1 MVVKKSGS
9 SKFIIAMG
17 SFVAVALIL
26 GVLYQTGSLST
37 QDDLEMMGIIPEQ
50 TIPEQT
56 AKQPALQAPEVPVAE
71 IPQPSTEPEV
81 ATKTEVEVE
90 AEPKASPQ
98 PQPSAPSLPSLDTS
112 DNLIRDLVIS
122 ENSPANLATWLEP
135 EDLIR
140 RSASY
145 IDGLARGSILGK
157 IFALNAPEGKFTTH
171 QQGDVIWLNAGNYE
185 RYNST
190 VAILMSLDMQQM
202 AQTFHSIRPLLERA
216 FAELGYKPRQMDG
229 IILQTIDNILAAPVI
244 VEPLQLTRESVTYK
258 FADPELEALMPL
270 QKQLLRAGPENTRR
284 LQQQAKALREALLNP

>member
-17 SFVAVALIL
+17 SFVAVVLIL

-56 AKQPALQAPEVPVAE
+56 AKQPALQVPEGPVAE
-71 IPQPSTEPEV
+71 IPQPSTESEV
-81 ATKTEVEVE
+81 ATTAE

-112 DNLIRDLVIS
+112 DNLIRNLVLS
-122 ENSPANLATWLEP
+122 ENSPANLATWLEL

-157 IFALNAPEGKFTTH
+157 IFPLSAPEGKFTTH

-185 RYNST
+185 RYDST
-190 VAILMSLDMQQM
+190 VAVLMSLDMQKM
-202 AQTFHSIRPLLERA
+202 AEMFHRTRPLLESA
-216 FAELGYKPRQMDG
+216 FAELGYKPEQMSG
-229 IILQTIDNILAAPVI
+229 IILQTIGHILAAPVI
-244 VEPLQLTRESVTYK
+244 VEPLQLTRESVSYK
-258 FADPELEALMPL
+258 FVRPDLEALMPL
-270 QKQLLRAGPENTRR
+270 HKQLLRAGPENTRR